1 MRMNRQKQNL
11 FSDV

>member
-1 MRMNRQKQNL
+1 MNRQKQNL